1 MAIDYSLSGNN
12 PIYPVNWS
20 GIFSN
25 LPKANIGMVPVGMGE
40 RYGMDRPEMEYANPN
55 QWEAQAIMHPN
66 EWWKKGYR
74 GDEEEYVPPV
84 INTELKMTPYNKFFP
99 YEEDYSGIMA
109 AKALQEQGGN
119 IYDVS
124 KDPRYT
130 EDLGVHKPYYQEVGL
145 NIGELN
151 DLSNIQNTLFHE
163 AKHYYLNKYG
173 IDITKLPTNRQHEL
187 IEQAQDMFYKKHK
200 GEYSPLLDKYAA
212 NLFMKMH
219 KRGKEWSQDPQPFG
233 KGVISAERE
242 QTIQA
247 EEMEEEKKR
256 TMDKLI
262 RQGAAESMKQAGV
275 DLSGRQIRQNEREDR
290 QQQREERI
298 QRETAKYRD
307 TTKTGAKA
315 GYTYGLQEGGL
326 VGINHLTRR
335 L

>member
-1 MAIDYSLSGNN
+1 MDIDYSLSGNN

-40 RYGMDRPEMEYANPN
+40 KYGMNRPEMKYANPTN
-55 QWEAQAIMHPN
+55 WRAKQVMHPD
-66 EWWKKGYR
+66 EWWQ
-74 GDEEEYVPPV
+74 DEPIK

-145 NIGELN
+145 NLENL
-151 DLSNIQNTLFHE
+151 DRDPKNIQNTLFHE

-173 IDITKLPTNRQHEL
+173 IDITQLSTSRQHEL
-187 IEQAQDMFYKKHK
+187 IEQAQDMFYGKWGK
-200 GEYSPLLDKYAA
+200 GEYSPVLDKYAA

-219 KRGKEWSQDPQPFG
+219 QQGKQWSQDPQPFG
-233 KGVISAERE
+233 KGKISTERE

-247 EEMEEEKKR
+247 EKLKEEENQR
-256 TMDKLI
+256 RM
-262 RQGAAESMKQAGV
+262 AAEAAAAAEPTGGGWQP
-275 DLSGRQIRQNEREDR
+275 DYSG
-290 QQQREERI
+290 
-298 QRETAKYRD
+298 A
-307 TTKTGAKA
+307 
-315 GYTYGLQEGGL
+315 
-326 VGINHLTRR
+326 
-335 L
+335 

>member
-1 MAIDYSLSGNN
+1 MAIDYSLPLSETS
-12 PIYPVNWS
+12 PIYPINWS

-40 RYGMDRPEMEYANPN
+40 RYGMNRPEMEYANPTHWRAR
-55 QWEAQAIMHPN
+55 QVMHPD
-66 EWWKKGYR
+66 EWWQ
-74 GDEEEYVPPV
+74 DEPIK

-99 YEEDYSGIMA
+99 YEEDYSGIMS

-119 IYDVS
+119 IYDIS
-124 KDPRYT
+124 KTSP

-145 NIGELN
+145 NLENL
-151 DLSNIQNTLFHE
+151 DRDPKNIQNTLFHE

-173 IDITKLPTNRQHEL
+173 IDISTLPTSKQHEL
-187 IEQAQDMFYKKHK
+187 IEQAEDMFYGKWGK
-200 GEYSPLLDKYAA
+200 GEYSPVLDKYAA

-219 KRGKEWSQDPQPFG
+219 QQGKQWSQDPQPFG

-247 EEMEEEKKR
+247 EKMEEEKKR

-307 TTKTGAKA
+307 TAKTGAKA

-326 VGINHLTRR
+326 VGINHITRR

>member
-1 MAIDYSLSGNN
+1 MDIDYSLSGNN

-40 RYGMDRPEMEYANPN
+40 RYGMNRPEMEYANPTN
-55 QWEAQAIMHPN
+55 WRAKQVMHPN
-66 EWWKKGYR
+66 EWWKMGMQ
-74 GDEEEYVPPV
+74 DEPIE

-99 YEEDYSGIMA
+99 YEEDYSGIMS

-124 KDPRYT
+124 KTHP
-130 EDLGVHKPYYQEVGL
+130 EDFGVHMPYYQEVGL
-145 NIGELN
+145 NIENLN
-151 DLSNIQNTLFHE
+151 RDPKNIQNTLFHE

-187 IEQAQDMFYKKHK
+187 IEQAQDMFYGKHK
-200 GEYSPLLDKYAA
+200 GQYSPLLDKYAA
-212 NLFMKMH
+212 NLFMKMQ
-219 KRGKEWSQDPQPFG
+219 KRGKEWSQDPQSFG
-233 KGVISAERE
+233 KGKVSPERE
-242 QTIQA
+242 RTIQA
-247 EEMEEEKKR
+247 EKLKEEEEKM
-256 TMDKLI
+256 MDKLI
-262 RQGAAESMKQAGV
+262 RQGAAESMKRAGV

-307 TTKTGAKA
+307 TATTGAKA
-315 GYTYGLQEGGL
+315 GFKYGLQEGGL
-326 VGINHLTRR
+326 VSINHITRR